1 MGGKSKTSYRG
12 IGWKNTIVQVFL
24 RFWFPTLGSFE
35 RPSHPKMKFYPL
47 KISDVRRETKDCVS
61 IAFEVPAD
69 LKEVFKFT
77 QGQYLTL
84 RTHIGEEDVRRSYS
98 LCSSPLEACWRVA
111 IKKVD
116 GGVFSSFSNEKLKKG
131 DILEVALPD
140 GRFFPAALAIEPAG
154 KYVLFAAGSG
164 ITPII
169 SIIKTVLE
177 SVPDS
182 EVALVYGNKNAA
194 SVIFREEIEGLKNRF
209 LGRLRVVHILSRE
222 RMDTEWQRGRI
233 DKERL
238 EQIFEK
244 LPDLLDAEQYF
255 VCGPEDMTANVREVL
270 EKQGVSK
277 SKIHFELFGTGKGI
291 VKKQIAATPET
302 VIAHAEIRLDGVRFD
317 VPIHEGQVVLDA
329 ALAAGADLPF
339 ACKGGVC
346 CTCRAKLVEG
356 EVEMEVNYALDPHE
370 VAAGFILTCQSH
382 PKTPTI
388 KVDFDIK

>member
-1 MGGKSKTSYRG
+1 
-12 IGWKNTIVQVFL
+12 
-24 RFWFPTLGSFE
+24 
-35 RPSHPKMKFYPL
+35 MKFYPL

-61 IAFEVPAD
+61 IAFELPDD
-69 LKEVFKFT
+69 LKEVFSFT

-116 GGVFSSFSNEKLKKG
+116 GGVFSTFANEKMKKG
-131 DILEVALPD
+131 DTIEVAPPD
-140 GRFFPAALAIEPAG
+140 GRFFPATIALEPEG
-154 KYVLFAAGSG
+154 NYVLFAAGSG

-169 SIIKTVLE
+169 SILKTVLE
-177 SVPDS
+177 STPSAHVT
-182 EVALVYGNKNAA
+182 LVYGNKNAA

-209 LGRLRVVHILSRE
+209 LGRLRVLYILSRE

-233 DKERL
+233 DQERL
-238 EQIFEK
+238 TQIFEK
-244 LPDLLDAEQYF
+244 LPDLLSADQYF
-255 VCGPEDMTANVREVL
+255 VCGPEDMTANVREAL

-277 SKIHFELFGTGKGI
+277 SKIHFELFGTGKKA
-291 VKKQIAATPET
+291 VQKQIVATPET

-317 VPIHEGQVVLDA
+317 VPIHEGQAVLDA

-346 CTCRAKLVEG
+346 CTCRAKLMEG

-370 VAAGFILTCQSH
+370 VEAGFILTCQSH
-382 PKTPTI
+382 PKTPRI